1 MKICI
6 FEDFSVSN
14 LSPVNYL
21 RHTSELICGASTL
34 KEKIER
40 SLKGRNEVYIHCRK
54 YLEDYCKEKFQTEN
68 VNHID
73 DGCYL
78 FLNSRVIFS
87 KANLSNFIS
96 NNSITENNTAWI
108 S

>member
-21 RHTSELICGASTL
+21 RHTSELICGVDTI
-34 KEKIER
+34 KEKIEH
-40 SLKGRNEVYIHCRK
+40 SLKGKNEIYIHCRK
-54 YLEDYCKEKFQTEN
+54 YLEDYCKEKFQTSK
-68 VNHID
+68 VNDLD

-78 FLNSRVIFS
+78 FLNSRVLFNKS
-87 KANLSNFIS
+87 NLSNFIS
-96 NNSITENNTAWI
+96 NNSAKENN